1 MRFNVIVT
9 FENVDQ
15 DIIDIDLPETHYLD
29 EEKFVKTILDCLEK
43 EDIRELIKFSICQ
56 FADDESEAINW
67 LIQRNGKIHFNNHY
81 ENQDDDTRRWYNFRI
96 DYLQNRIRE

>member
-15 DIIDIDLPETHYLD
+15 DMIDIDLPKSYYSD

-43 EDIRELIKFSICQ
+43 DDIRELIKFSICP
-56 FADDESEAINW
+56 FANNDSEDINW
-67 LIQRNGKIHFNNHY
+67 LEQRDGKIYFNY
-81 ENQDDDTRRWYNFRI
+81 Y
-96 DYLQNRIRE
+96 